1 MTLIDRITSDT
12 SNVDI
17 ITLYSDPHPIKVLAK
32 SLKRDSRG
40 ISYRIVVECEGL
52 APRFMCIKITKDRRG
67 QSQVEGTVKKTSQ
80 GQAKRACGFE
90 KAIQKEKKVELQK
103 VDEKEKKVELQKVDE
118 KEKKVD
124 EKEKK
129 VELQKVDEKEK
140 KVELQKVDEK
150 EKKVELQKIDEM
162 EKKVDEKEKKVEL
175 QKLHDK
181 EKKDDL
187 HKVYQKENDNV
198 NYGNHY
204 GH

>member
-32 SLKRDSRG
+32 SLKRDSQG

-90 KAIQKEKKVELQK
+90 KAIQKEKKVEPQ
-103 VDEKEKKVELQKVDE
+103 KVELQKVDE

-150 EKKVELQKIDEM
+150 EKKVELQK
-162 EKKVDEKEKKVEL
+162 VEL